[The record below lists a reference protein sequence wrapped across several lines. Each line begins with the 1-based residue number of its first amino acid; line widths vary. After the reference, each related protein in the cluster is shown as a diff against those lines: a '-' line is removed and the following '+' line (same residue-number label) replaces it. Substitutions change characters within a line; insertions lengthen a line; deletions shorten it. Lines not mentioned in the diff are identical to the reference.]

1 MPHYRTIRSFIFTVI
16 CAALMLP
23 AAVAVA
29 KPAKPADRARAATPA
44 KQQLRVKAHIA
55 VGTKGRVPRRPAARI
70 AQESCQNADLQPA
83 AGNLA
88 AIRDAVLCLHNE
100 IRARNDLPLLREN
113 FRLRRAASGHSE
125 DMVSRRYFDHTA
137 PGGVTMTDRILRA
150 RYARSNQGW
159 AFGENL
165 AWGTGRLATARGV
178 MQAWMDSPGHRA
190 NVLRRSYRELGIGV
204 VTGIPSGGESGAT
217 YTADFG
223 VRR

>member
-1 MPHYRTIRSFIFTVI
+1 MPHHRTIRNLIFTI
-16 CAALMLP
+16 LCAALMLP
-23 AAVAVA
+23 AAAAVA
-29 KPAKPADRARAATPA
+29 KPAKPADRTKAALRA
-44 KQQLRVKAHIA
+44 KQPLRVKARIA
-55 VGTKGRVPRRPAARI
+55 LGAKGRVAPRPAARL
-70 AQESCQNADLQPA
+70 AQEGCQDADVQPA
-83 AGNLA
+83 AGNLG

-100 IRARNDLPLLREN
+100 IRARNGLPLLREN
-113 FRLRRAASGHSE
+113 PRLRRAAAGHSE

-165 AWGTGRLATARGV
+165 AWGTGRLSTPRGV

-204 VTGIPSGGESGAT
+204 VTGIPSGGDSGAT